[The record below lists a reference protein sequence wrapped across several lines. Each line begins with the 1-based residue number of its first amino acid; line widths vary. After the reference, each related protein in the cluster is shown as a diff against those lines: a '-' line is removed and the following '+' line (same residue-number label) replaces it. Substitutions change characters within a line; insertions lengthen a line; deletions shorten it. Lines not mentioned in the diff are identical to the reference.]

1 MVITVTMSKITLNSK
16 ECIQDDTSKAH
27 QISSLTLT
35 LNFGFYKQTSS
46 LSFSLML
53 KISEGSGKRSR
64 GKNKIFIYGA
74 LS

>member
-1 MVITVTMSKITLNSK
+1 MVITVTMSKITLNSN

-53 KISEGSGKRSR
+53 NISERIEEEKM
-64 GKNKIFIYGA
+64 KA
-74 LS
+74 